1 MNWKQLYNSSAQD
14 ERYQMIER
22 MLSVLEARQQRVVF
36 TGNRWVR
43 NRRRGY
49 RAHFINNR
57 RGRHA
62 QARVL
67 SLVTFAVVL
76 VSVSVATF
84 TFAAHAPLHLGM
96 PVLFF
101 HLTALLGVLA
111 FKPYNMRKSQVFS
124 PLQK

>member
-1 MNWKQLYNSSAQD
+1 MDLKQLYNSATHD
-14 ERYQMIER
+14 ERYQMLEH
-22 MLSVLEARQQRVVF
+22 MLRALESRQHRIVF
-36 TGNRWVR
+36 TGNQWVR

-62 QARVL
+62 RARVI

-76 VSVSVATF
+76 VSVSAATF
-84 TFAAHAPLHLGM
+84 AFAAYAPPQLGM

-111 FKPYNMRKSQVFS
+111 FKPYNMRKSQEFS